1 MLISQTKIKKYVILM
16 ILIHSHLTIYFSH
29 LEKNIHILQIIH
41 VYDQLE
47 VEVNVFLNMK
57 KIYTIRCL

>member
-1 MLISQTKIKKYVILM
+1 MYINDFNTQSPDNI
-16 ILIHSHLTIYFSH
+16 FSH

-47 VEVNVFLNMK
+47 VGVNVF
-57 KIYTIRCL
+57 